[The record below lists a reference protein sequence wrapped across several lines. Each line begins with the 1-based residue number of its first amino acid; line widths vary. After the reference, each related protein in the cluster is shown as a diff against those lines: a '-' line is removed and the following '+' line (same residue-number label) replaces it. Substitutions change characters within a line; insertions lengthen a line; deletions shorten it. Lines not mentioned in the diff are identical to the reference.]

1 LTFRHNKWS
10 DRCVVPRIVKM
21 LCGAVLAVHA
31 LAATALALQITGLSN
46 PAGFL
51 VDSATDTYYVS
62 NQNGAPD
69 LHDNNGFIT
78 QLDVGGKITKLK
90 FIEGGHNKV
99 TLDAPRGLALV
110 GKTLYVSDI
119 DKVRGFE
126 LPSGRPVPGVD
137 LSTFR
142 IDFLT
147 GLASDG
153 HGLLYIADSGTDTIY
168 KVDLRSAGPP
178 VVFVKNKALAGPHGL
193 VVHPATGTL
202 IVVSWNSGKI
212 LEISAEGAIKVLFS
226 NSFFNSRFGNLMG
239 VDFDGRG
246 SMYVSDYSQG
256 KIFRIGPQLRIHTI
270 AEFLT
275 TPAGLAVDR
284 KHHVI
289 LVPFLGANVAEINGL
304 GRDMK

>member
-1 LTFRHNKWS
+1 M
-10 DRCVVPRIVKM
+10 PRILKL
-21 LCGAVLAVHA
+21 LCLALFGVHA
-31 LAATALALQITGLSN
+31 LGTDALALQITGLSN

-51 VDSATDTYYVS
+51 VDPATDIYYLS

-69 LHDNNGFIT
+69 HRDNNGFIT
-78 QLDVGGKITKLK
+78 QLDADGKIIKMK
-90 FIEGGHNKV
+90 FIEGGQNKV

-126 LPSGRPVPGVD
+126 LPSGRPVPGID
-137 LSTFR
+137 LSGFPV
-142 IDFLT
+142 DFLT

-178 VVFVKNKALAGPHGL
+178 VVFVKNKVLAGPHGL
-193 VVHPATGTL
+193 AVHPSTGAL
-202 IVVSWNSGKI
+202 IVVSWNAGSI
-212 LEISAEGAIKVLFS
+212 VEISPGGAIKVLFS

-239 VDFDGRG
+239 VDFDSRG

-289 LVPFLGANVAEINGL
+289 LVPYLGANVAEINGL
-304 GRDMK
+304 GRDLK

>member
-1 LTFRHNKWS
+1 M
-10 DRCVVPRIVKM
+10 PRVLKI
-21 LCGAVLAVHA
+21 LGLAVFGLHV
-31 LAATALALQITGLSN
+31 LGTGPLALQITGLSN

-51 VDSATDTYYVS
+51 VDPATDIYYLS

-69 LHDNNGFIT
+69 HHDNNGFIT
-78 QLDVGGKITKLK
+78 QLDADGKIIKMK
-90 FIEGGHNKV
+90 FIEGGQNKV

-119 DKVRGFE
+119 DKIRGFE
-126 LPSGRPVPGVD
+126 LPSGRPVPGID
-137 LSTFR
+137 LSAFSV
-142 IDFLT
+142 DFLT

-168 KVDLRSAGPP
+168 KVDLRSAGRP
-178 VVFVKNKALAGPHGL
+178 VVFAKSKVLAGPHGL
-193 VVHPATGTL
+193 AVHPSTGAL
-202 IVVSWNSGKI
+202 IVVSWNVGSI
-212 LEISAEGAIKVLFS
+212 VEISPEGVIKVLFS
-226 NSFFNSRFGNLMG
+226 NSFLNSRFGNLMG

-270 AEFLT
+270 AEFLP

-289 LVPFLGANVAEINGL
+289 LVPYLVANVAEINGL
-304 GRDMK
+304 GRDLK